1 MSHLLIKNARIIN
14 EGTELVGDIHIHKER
29 IAKIDRQISLA
40 PDLRYQEIAAD
51 GAVLLPGV
59 IDAHVHFRDP
69 GLTYKGDIASESRA
83 AVSGGVTSFMDMPNT
98 IPNTV
103 TVEALEE
110 KYKIAAANS
119 VANYSFFM
127 GLTRDNMEEALK
139 VGTEDVC
146 GLTDDGLYFDEN
158 HSLLCN
164 NHPYLE
170 KLFARTGHLVAL
182 HSEDEA
188 IMANNYAKARQTYG
202 DAIPPHYHS
211 IIRDELACLSS
222 TKSLIA
228 LSKRFNNR
236 LHVLHVSTGAE
247 GLLFEAI
254 PPGDNKRI
262 TSEVCVHHLV
272 FTTDDY
278 ARLGNKIKWNP
289 SVKTTGNPDVLLKAL
304 LDHQIDMV
312 ATDHAPHSWQEKEGI
327 YDHVK
332 PGGPMIQHSL
342 IMLLEFYHDKKITL
356 TQLAEKTSHRV
367 ADVYKIKERGFIREG
382 YFADLVLVDLKSP
395 WQITEDSLRYK
406 CKWSPLVGN
415 RVRSRVKTTLVN
427 GAVVF
432 DGENIIDN
440 QRGKRLT
447 FSKIR

>member
-1 MSHLLIKNARIIN
+1 
-14 EGTELVGDIHIHKER
+14 
-29 IAKIDRQISLA
+29 
-40 PDLRYQEIAAD
+40 
-51 GAVLLPGV
+51 
-59 IDAHVHFRDP
+59 
-69 GLTYKGDIASESRA
+69 
-83 AVSGGVTSFMDMPNT
+83 
-98 IPNTV
+98 
-103 TVEALEE
+103 
-110 KYKIAAANS
+110 
-119 VANYSFFM
+119 
-127 GLTRDNMEEALK
+127 
-139 VGTEDVC
+139 
-146 GLTDDGLYFDEN
+146 
-158 HSLLCN
+158 
-164 NHPYLE
+164 
-170 KLFARTGHLVAL
+170 
-182 HSEDEA
+182 
-188 IMANNYAKARQTYG
+188 
-202 DAIPPHYHS
+202 
-211 IIRDELACLSS
+211 
-222 TKSLIA
+222 
-228 LSKRFNNR
+228 
-236 LHVLHVSTGAE
+236 LHVSTGAE

-289 SVKTTGNPDVLLKAL
+289 SVKSTGNPDVLLKAL

-327 YDHVK
+327 YDQVK

-382 YFADLVLVDLKSP
+382 YFADLVLVDLNSP